1 MRLLLVQ
8 PDANRAKPMG
18 DALRQEGYAVDVAGT
33 AAQARLNVGACTYD
47 VILLE
52 AAEQVLDAADLT
64 RDFRARQC
72 WSPVLVL
79 AANAT
84 VPEVV
89 RALDAGADDV
99 LRRPIDAAELF
110 ARLRAVARRDPT
122 SRPVVLQIGDL
133 ALDPASR
140 RVHRAGTPIDLSAK
154 EFALLEEFM
163 RHPGVALSRAHL
175 ISHVWDFAYDGGS
188 NVVDVYVRYLRD
200 KVDRPFGRE
209 TIRTVRAVGYRLDPH
224 A

>member
-18 DALRQEGYAVDVAGT
+18 DALRQEGYAVDAVGT
-33 AAQARLNVGACTYD
+33 AHEARQNVAVCTYD

-52 AAEQVLDAADLT
+52 SADRVLDAADLC
-64 RDFRARQC
+64 REFRAGQC

-79 AANAT
+79 AANAG

-89 RALDAGADDV
+89 RALDAGADDF

-122 SRPVVLQIGDL
+122 SRPVVLRVADL
-133 ALDPASR
+133 TLDPASR
-140 RVHRAGTPIDLSAK
+140 RVARAGESIALSAR

-175 ISHVWDFAYDGGS
+175 IAHVWDFAYDGGS